1 MFADMS
7 NNRAM
12 IKCPGFVRAVVKF
25 NAALRRVFPV
35 VRGIYECWSGLG
47 YLFV

>member
-1 MFADMS
+1 MFADES
-7 NNRAM
+7 NNRAI
-12 IKCPGFVRAVVKF
+12 IKLPGFIQAVIEF
-25 NAALRRVFPV
+25 NAAMRRVFPV